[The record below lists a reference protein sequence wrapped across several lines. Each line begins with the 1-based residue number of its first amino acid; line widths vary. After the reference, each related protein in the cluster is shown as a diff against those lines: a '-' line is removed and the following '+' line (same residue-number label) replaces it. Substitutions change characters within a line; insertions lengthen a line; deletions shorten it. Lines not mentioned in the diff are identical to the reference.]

1 MILFL
6 QDMEARENS
15 LEGLREVWK
24 KDYADLKKDTA
35 KKKPATR
42 QGKNWKKRNTMPGF
56 FFMNSLTKKNRSISL
71 LFLVIVFM
79 EEIIGLQ
86 QFIVFF
92 IIEVLM
98 VKVDIHLKIFFIA

>member
-1 MILFL
+1 
-6 QDMEARENS
+6 
-15 LEGLREVWK
+15 
-24 KDYADLKKDTA
+24 
-35 KKKPATR
+35 
-42 QGKNWKKRNTMPGF
+42 
-56 FFMNSLTKKNRSISL
+56 MNSLTKKNRSISL

-98 VKVDIHLKIFFIA
+98 VRVDIHLKIFFIA